1 MKHGLKKRILS
12 LVLCISMVLP
22 MIAQPMPVH
31 SVESEESIAPL
42 TNPFTPETI
51 FTLPDGTTTSSQSY
65 RIPSMVTLTDGTI
78 VAAADIRWNTTFDG
92 GGLDTLV
99 ARSTDGGANWSYTVA
114 NYLGDNGNQYNPQS
128 TTFIDP
134 NLLVA
139 ADGQTVYMLVDLYA
153 YGVSLNGL
161 WSEYSQPAADTGFD
175 TNGNLKL
182 SDDDHNNYNYYLKDG
197 KIYDS
202 SNNVVEGYEIDAYF
216 NITYTTQNGEIKK
229 SNLFFADSPF
239 KVARTQYLYL
249 TKSTDGGATWSEPDL
264 LDVRAKAKVA
274 TTEKA
279 LLVSPGN
286 SITTSSGIMV
296 FPVYSYNGSAKS
308 QQMAFIYSTDGGETW
323 LRSDNFTGGA
333 TFSSEAAV
341 VELENGNLRFFYRSD
356 NKVLSYADFNL
367 ASGNWSA
374 EVQTEVPANSDTQL
388 SAITYSK
395 TMDGKQVILISCPTG
410 PNGEG
415 SDDNNGS
422 ARINGKIHVFVMEED
437 GTMTLKNTVNMFE
450 TLATEKLPNANGD
463 FFTEEQGFFSYS
475 SMTERADGSIA
486 ILYENSQSGW
496 GADEGYY
503 FTITAKTFDKFEL
516 LYGNVSEELKVA
528 YEKLMD
534 TDLIADFEAEYE
546 TLSASDIAELKESVM
561 WDDIAVHKCLLVYDH
576 FYSTVSE
583 AEFNAVKNKYPNEFA
598 YIQADEEL
606 KYFNDQILER
616 VKHLDQHPEDR
627 YVQFGDVEFVELP
640 SYTNVAPLVK
650 PVVNTRLRSR
660 ATTGTFALT
669 KNAVTAA
676 NDADNGVVL
685 DKNVTKNDDGTY
697 TVRLEAYTTGATVT
711 TVTEKEMPADII
723 LVLDLSSSM
732 KNSSMDAVGYQQIT
746 GATALQGADFA
757 DAENL
762 FVMVNGEYRDVTVK
776 GSGLTTK
783 TKEKQYSGKK
793 TISDIQSYLNSGKK
807 LYCKH
812 DDGSYH
818 EIKITEET
826 GWWGNKEYIISCSE
840 TEHASVSH
848 SSATINNLTLYESI
862 AGVAYEKY
870 EYSYEDEN
878 NQNVTIT
885 YNANDSIVG
894 GSNPEYFRKV
904 TSGRITRAEALL
916 NAVTAFA
923 NQVAQK
929 AKGKDGDIG
938 TEDDVA
944 HAIAIVGFCSN
955 TSSKTGIYIGDT
967 IYQYNDN
974 GTNKASNVYG
984 TALQDMST
992 ATGVSNITGAIE
1004 NLDNGSGTYTYCGTE
1019 MASGILAA
1027 QPADRYVKD
1036 GETIR
1041 SKVVVIFTDGEPNG
1055 GTGGMGGFPGGGQS
1069 GGQNDKHAY
1078 NSPIED
1084 CYDIKNTYNATVY
1097 SVGILEGG
1105 DASYPA
1111 TQSTSQMNRFM
1122 HAMSSNYKNATGVEL
1137 DVMGDPTNDRYAVD
1151 GSNYYLLASNADD
1164 LNNIFGSI
1172 SSSATSGGSITD
1184 LSTSTQIRDIISPYF
1199 QLPEGTDVSDIKL
1212 YYADYEG
1219 ENKWSGD
1226 KALTGATPTIIDE
1239 KTIGVTGFDYK
1250 ENWVGTAT
1258 EGNTVTYHGKKLI
1271 IEFPIVVDPDFL
1283 GGSGAVTNGDTSGIY
1298 ESATATTPIEK
1309 FEVPD
1314 VNVELREIS
1323 TVVQDKH
1330 IYLGNTVDLTT
1341 LLNLYVKRDDQQEDL
1356 KITVDGINNAYVNLE
1371 YTITLDNNTVAVYTI
1386 PASKK
1391 WEDGTWTVHKGDL
1404 LRNYQA
1410 LGDTKFEVTCVMTD
1424 AAESSKLTPDHYTAN
1439 DTATI
1444 FVYKPTVIF
1453 KDSVQNYKQ
1462 PLNNDAVYEN
1472 VNVFL
1477 DTHKVGVVWK
1487 HETQTVKPEGDAP
1500 EISFVYTYADGAFN
1514 GFVMNSVRDVPVN
1527 VTATI
1532 HGTGGDFT
1540 DDSDKK
1546 YVTYE
1551 HPNCG
1556 SDVKCNYPIG
1566 DEEFIV
1572 HVINALTSLTIKKTG
1587 AADID
1592 VNQSFLFTVTGK
1604 DADGKDINLT
1614 VTVHGNGSTTIDGL
1628 VIGNEYTIT
1637 EKTDWSWR
1645 YKFSK
1650 WEHMVNADDATTT
1663 TGSTNGAAIK
1673 LGENGTITFTNTRN
1687 KVHWLDG
1694 DSWCNN
1700 IFKKKEGA

>member
-114 NYLGDNGNQYNPQS
+114 NYLGDNGNAYNAQS

-153 YGVSLNGL
+153 YGIALNGIG
-161 WSEYSQPAADTGFD
+161 SQIKPVADTGFD
-175 TNGNLKL
+175 ANGNLKL
-182 SDDDHNNYNYYLKDG
+182 SNNSHSSYDYYLKDG
-197 KIYDS
+197 KIYDY
-202 SNNVVEGYEIDAYF
+202 SNNVVEGYEVDAYF
-216 NITYTTQNGEIKK
+216 NVTYTTQNGEIKK
-229 SNLFFADSPF
+229 SNLFFAESPF

-249 TKSTDGGATWSEPDL
+249 TKSTDGGATWSEPNL

-296 FPVYSYNGSAKS
+296 FPVYSYNGSAES

-374 EVQTEVPANSDTQL
+374 EVQTEVPTNSDTQL

-475 SMTERADGSIA
+475 SMIERADGSIA

-503 FTITAKTFDKFEL
+503 FTITAKTFDWFEL
-516 LYGNVSEELKVA
+516 LYGDVSEEAKSA

-534 TDLIADFEAEYE
+534 TDLIEEFEVVYATISEAE
-546 TLSASDIAELKESVM
+546 LAALQDNDALWSAVAE
-561 WDDIAVHKCLLVYDH
+561 HKSLLVYDH

-583 AEFNAVKNKYPNEFA
+583 AEFNAVKNQYPNEFD

-616 VKHLDQHPEDR
+616 VKYLDQHPEDR
-627 YVQFGDVEFVELP
+627 YVQFGDVEYVELP

-669 KNAVTAA
+669 KNAVTAE
-676 NDADNGVVL
+676 NDADNGIVL

-697 TVRLEAYTTGATVT
+697 TVRLEAYTTGQTVT

-732 KNSSMDAVGYQQIT
+732 VNNSMDAVGYQQIT
-746 GATALQGADFA
+746 SATALQGSDFA

-762 FVMVNGEYRDVTVK
+762 FVMVNGEYRDVTVT
-776 GSGLTTK
+776 GSGSTTE
-783 TKEKQYSGKK
+783 TKEKQYSGNK

-826 GWWGNKEYIISCSE
+826 DWWGNVKEYIISCSE
-840 TEHASVSH
+840 TEHASVKY
-848 SSATINNLTLYESI
+848 SSSTIQNLTLYESI

-870 EYSYEDEN
+870 EYSYVNED
-878 NQNVTIT
+878 NQTVTIT

-894 GSNPEYFRKV
+894 GSNPAYYRKV
-904 TSGRITRAEALL
+904 SDGTITRAEALV
-916 NAVTAFA
+916 NAVTIFA

-929 AKGKDGDIG
+929 AKGKDGQLG

-944 HAIAIVGFCSN
+944 HSVTIVGFSGN
-955 TSSKTGIYIGDT
+955 SSDNTGIYIGDT
-967 IYQYNDN
+967 VYKYS
-974 GTNKASNVYG
+974 GTGENKASSVYG
-984 TALQDMST
+984 TALQNMST
-992 ATGVSNITGAIE
+992 VDGVNNINASIGKLT
-1004 NLDNGSGTYTYCGTE
+1004 NSRNTYTHVGTE
-1019 MASGILAA
+1019 MAEGILAA

-1041 SKVVVIFTDGEPNG
+1041 SKVVVLFTDGAPN
-1055 GTGGMGGFPGGGQS
+1055 
-1069 GGQNDKHAY
+1069 NYD
-1078 NSPIED
+1078 SPVDD
-1084 CYDIKNTYNATVY
+1084 CYRIKNTYNATVY

-1105 DASYPA
+1105 DASLPA
-1111 TQSTSQMNRFM
+1111 PTGNVNNAQLNRFM
-1122 HAMSSNYKNATGVEL
+1122 HAMSSNYKYATSSSNLGTL
-1137 DVMGDPTNDRYAVD
+1137 TNDRYAVD

-1164 LNNIFGSI
+1164 LNNIFTSI

-1184 LSTSTQIRDIISPYF
+1184 LSTETQIRDIISPYF
-1199 QLPEGTDVSDIKL
+1199 QLPENANLNSINIYSAEYQGGDNW
-1212 YYADYEG
+1212 G
-1219 ENKWSGD
+1219 EAV
-1226 KALTGATPTIIDE
+1226 ALTAATLTISTDR
-1239 KTIGVTGFDYK
+1239 KVIGVTGFDYK

-1258 EGNTVTYHGKKLI
+1258 DANGNVTYHGQKLI
-1271 IEFPIVVDPDFL
+1271 IEFPIEVDPDFL
-1283 GGSGAVTNGDTSGIY
+1283 GGSNVVTNGDTSGIY

-1314 VNVELREIS
+1314 VDVELREIS

-1330 IYLGNTVDLTT
+1330 IYLSNTVDLST
-1341 LLNLYVKRDDQQEDL
+1341 LLNTYIMRNDQQADL
-1356 KITVDGINNAYVNLE
+1356 RDTVDGTNNACVKLQ
-1371 YTITLDNNTVAVYTI
+1371 YTVKLKDEVVGVYEI
-1386 PASKK
+1386 DPG
-1391 WEDGTWTVHKGDL
+1391 EDWDAGTWTTYNSAL
-1404 LRNYQA
+1404 LQNYLA
-1410 LGDTKFEVTCVMTD
+1410 IGDTPFTVTCVMTD
-1424 AAESSKLTPDHYTAN
+1424 AANSSNESQASDSAN
-1439 DTATI
+1439 VY
-1444 FVYKPTVIF
+1444 VYKPTVTFQDATKIPNSESVDYA
-1453 KDSVQNYKQ
+1453 KDNFVS
-1462 PLNNDAVYEN
+1462 
-1472 VNVFL
+1472 
-1477 DTHKVGVVWK
+1477 VVWL
-1487 HETQTVKPEGDAP
+1487 HGTTEATPSTVEGTAP
-1500 EISFVYTYADGAFN
+1500 TLTYTYDPDDNCVGTSGLVIAVNEFHVDVTEVWSNGINIIGSVTFVHTPCDGGC
-1514 GFVMNSVRDVPVN
+1514 GFDNTKGKFM
-1527 VTATI
+1527 I
-1532 HGTGGDFT
+1532 HMPYTT
-1540 DDSDKK
+1540 
-1546 YVTYE
+1546 
-1551 HPNCG
+1551 
-1556 SDVKCNYPIG
+1556 
-1566 DEEFIV
+1566 
-1572 HVINALTSLTIKKTG
+1572 LTITKVTTDGNGKVVDYSTIDPNQTFIFNISG
-1587 AADID
+1587 DD
-1592 VNQSFLFTVTGK
+1592 VNL
-1604 DADGKDINLT
+1604 D
-1614 VTVHGNGSTTIDGL
+1614 VTVHRDEDGNWSTTIDGL
-1628 VIGNEYTIT
+1628 TIGKTYTIT
-1637 EKTDWSWR
+1637 EKTEWSWR
-1645 YKFSK
+1645 YICTGWNYDKDSVDNLTGGK
-1650 WEHMVNADDATTT
+1650 TATIT
-1663 TGSTNGAAIK
+1663 
-1673 LGENGTITFTNTRN
+1673 LGQDGTITYTNSRSIIW
-1687 KVHWLDG
+1687 WLDG

-1700 IFKKKEGA
+1700 IFDNPSK